1 MNHLPPTLLAN
12 LPPVPMTLAA
22 NLPPMSTTLPKV
34 EQELSVRRYP
44 KAAMNFMSAMAI
56 AF

>member
-1 MNHLPPTLLAN
+1 MTLLAN

-22 NLPPMSTTLPKV
+22 NLPPMSTTLTKV
-34 EQELSVRRYP
+34 EQDLSVLCRYP
-44 KAAMNFMSAMAI
+44 KTAMNFMSAMTI